1 VNRPLKNGL
10 VGDRVAA
17 IELQDLSSDP
27 HYQNW
32 VKTAQLYGAALPDCS
47 AVLPEARPSS
57 GKSTRVL
64 TISIDRSYHRELAAM
79 LKAAYDALE
88 TGDILVLDIP
98 KGIER
103 DLLSRLLFAAG
114 FDLPLVW
121 AGRKILEAENR
132 RSKVTRLLPSSAL
145 GAGPA
150 LVPGVDIALHVGPE
164 QIVAIARRGGLAPP
178 NERLLRLSVVLPVYN
193 EKKTFREVIELLL
206 AKTIPG
212 FEIEICLI
220 ESNSTDGTRQ
230 DVLAYASHPRVR
242 LLLEDKPSGKGHA
255 VRKGLEVATGDIIL
269 IQDADL
275 EYDLADYE
283 KLLDPIHRL
292 EASFVLG
299 SRHSADRSDWQIRHF
314 SKQRGIASVMNAGH
328 IFFTWFLN
336 VLFGQ
341 RLGDPFT
348 MYKVFRRDC
357 INNVP
362 FECSR
367 FDFDIELFGKLIR
380 RGHKPMEI
388 GVRYNSRS
396 FNEGKKV
403 SMFGDPPTWIRA
415 GFRHRFSKLHVWPQ
429 TG

>member
-1 VNRPLKNGL
+1 VNRPLKHNL
-10 VGDRVAA
+10 VGDQVAA
-17 IELQDLSSDP
+17 VDLQDRSSDP

-32 VKTAQLYGAALPDCS
+32 VRTAQLSGAVVPD
-47 AVLPEARPSS
+47 PST
-57 GKSTRVL
+57 GKSPRVL
-64 TISIDRSYHRELAAM
+64 TVRIDRPYHGQITEA
-79 LKAAYDALE
+79 LKAAYCILAA
-88 TGDILVLDIP
+88 GDILVLDIP
-98 KGIER
+98 NGIER

-114 FDLPLVW
+114 FDRPLVW
-121 AGRKILEAENR
+121 AGRKILQAENR
-132 RSKVTRLLPSSAL
+132 RSKVSRLLPSSAL

-150 LVPGVDIALHVGPE
+150 LVPGGDIALHVRPE
-164 QIVAIARRGGLAPP
+164 QIVAIARRSAVAPP
-178 NERLLRLSVVLPVYN
+178 NERLWRLSVVLPVYN

-220 ESNSTDGTRQ
+220 ESNSTDGTRE
-230 DVLAYASHPRVR
+230 DVLAYADHPRVR

-275 EYDLADYE
+275 EYDLADYQ
-283 KLLDPIHRL
+283 KLLDPIRRL
-292 EASFVLG
+292 ETSFVLG
-299 SRHSADRSDWQIRHF
+299 SRHPADRSDWQIRHF
-314 SKQRGIASVMNAGH
+314 SEQRGIAGIMNAGH
-328 IFFTWFLN
+328 VFFTWFLN

-341 RLGDPFT
+341 RLRDPFT

-357 INNVP
+357 INNIP
-362 FECSR
+362 FECNR

-380 RGHKPMEI
+380 RGHKPIEI
-388 GVRYNSRS
+388 GVCYNSRS
-396 FNEGKKV
+396 FDEGKKV

-415 GFRHRFSKLHVWPQ
+415 GFRHRFSNLHVWPQ

>member
-1 VNRPLKNGL
+1 
-10 VGDRVAA
+10 
-17 IELQDLSSDP
+17 
-27 HYQNW
+27 
-32 VKTAQLYGAALPDCS
+32 
-47 AVLPEARPSS
+47 
-57 GKSTRVL
+57 
-64 TISIDRSYHRELAAM
+64 M
-79 LKAAYDALE
+79 
-88 TGDILVLDIP
+88 LVLDIP

-114 FDLPLVW
+114 FDRPLVW

-132 RSKVTRLLPSSAL
+132 RSKLSRLLPSSAL
-145 GAGPA
+145 GAGPS
-150 LVPGVDIALHVGPE
+150 LVPGVDTELKVGPE
-164 QIVAIARRGGLAPP
+164 QIMAIARRSALAPP

-193 EKKTFREVIELLL
+193 EKNTFREVIELLL

-220 ESNSTDGTRQ
+220 ESNSTDGTRE
-230 DVLAYASHPRVR
+230 DVLAYADHPRVR

-283 KLLDPIHRL
+283 KLLDPIRRL
-292 EASFVLG
+292 ETSFVLG
-299 SRHSADRSDWQIRHF
+299 SRHPTDRSDWQIRHF
-314 SKQRGIASVMNAGH
+314 SEQRGIASIMNAGH
-328 IFFTWFLN
+328 VFFTWFLN
-336 VLFGQ
+336 VLFSQ
-341 RLGDPFT
+341 QLRDPFT

-362 FECSR
+362 FECNR

-380 RGHKPMEI
+380 RGYKPIEI

-396 FNEGKKV
+396 FDEGKKV

-415 GFRHRFSKLHVWPQ
+415 GFRHRFSNLHVWPQ